1 MGDLLE
7 PFWASIESDR
17 PLFTQADLRRWP
29 EGYGWRLCEMGLLQL
44 AENTTHVVCPGC
56 EGRHVEQVIPRREPD
71 GTVRFF
77 VVCPEAL
84 RVEVPAEM
92 LQQWTIDFAA
102 LVKAL
107 AEALALTGRPASG
120 VPDRLWRLGK
130 TPWQGANR
138 EVLFTRGLAWTDA
151 RGVARSVGPNGRPIV
166 LVAERVPEF
175 AVWPGR
181 PPAIVALS
189 RIATLGEAGL
199 EVDASDL
206 AALVNEA
213 DQRVASMLAVPV
225 TATEQK
231 LAIRQ
236 QVKAQMKLR
245 VDDEILIGA
254 YKECGSLRKAA
265 KLLSDRLGRPISKD
279 QVRRAVQDAKV
290 TDQIARTEDSQ
301 SVSRTVVSQRR
312 DSGRKP
318 LKFTQAPHSE

>member
-1 MGDLLE
+1 MELFWRSLE
-7 PFWASIESDR
+7 SER

-29 EGYGWRLCEMGLLQL
+29 EGCGRRLCEMGLLRL

-56 EGRHVEQVIPRREPD
+56 EGGHVEQVIPRREPN
-71 GTVRFF
+71 GKLRFF

-92 LQQWTIDFAA
+92 LRQWTIDFAT

-107 AEALALTGRPASG
+107 AEALALKGRPASG

-138 EVLFTRGLAWTDA
+138 EVLFARGLAWTDA
-151 RGVARSVGPNGRPIV
+151 RGVARGVGPNGRPIV
-166 LVAERVPEF
+166 LVADRAPEF

-181 PPAIVALS
+181 PPAIVVLS
-189 RIATLGEAGL
+189 KIATLGEAGL
-199 EVDASDL
+199 EVDAADL
-206 AALVNEA
+206 ATLVNEA
-213 DQRVASMLAVPV
+213 DHRVASMLAVPV
-225 TATEQK
+225 IAAEQK
-231 LAIRQ
+231 LAIQR

-245 VDDEILIGA
+245 VDDETLIGA
-254 YKECGSLRKAA
+254 YKQCGSLRKAA
-265 KLLSDRLGRPISKD
+265 TLLSDRLGRPISKD

-312 DSGRKP
+312 DSGRRP
-318 LKFTQAPHSE
+318 IKFSQAPKSE